1 MIKIRETFLVKY
13 VLSTFIFVKDWGI
26 TPWVCL
32 AWTQNT
38 FPYTWLFIL
47 EKKKSKYITFI
58 LTLPKT
64 VENLSLI
71 HSFIF
76 KQFIIQSNM
85 NGMPSFHFNSFLI
98 TKTTHILSILLPVVY
113 DGLFCILSTG
123 FFLIFSFLASFPCVL
138 VPPTWDTTRESNE
151 ETQGE
156 RSWDVRL

>member
-1 MIKIRETFLVKY
+1 MIKICETFLLKY

-38 FPYTWLFIL
+38 YTLYMAFHL
-47 EKKKSKYITFI
+47 RKKKKSKYITFI

-76 KQFIIQSNM
+76 KQFMIQSNM
-85 NGMPSFHFNSFLI
+85 NGMPSFNFNSFLI
-98 TKTTHILSILLPVVY
+98 TNPHTCWASYFLSSMMLYFLSFP
-113 DGLFCILSTG
+113 LF
-123 FFLIFSFLASFPCVL
+123 FFFFSFSFLASFPCVL
-138 VPPTWDTTRESNE
+138 VPPTRDATRESNE

-156 RSWDVRL
+156 RDVRL